1 MTNHTL
7 VYNNINLQEA
17 GLYSAV
23 FRTED
28 NSGNRSNEFTLYV
41 HVKYNYNVITNSV
54 NDLNLED
61 LLSVNP
67 NPTSGHVNINVNLPE
82 NEVINLAIF
91 NTMGQQV
98 ELVKNGKAQNGIFNV
113 SLANQADGIY
123 YVQMNVQNKII
134 TKKIVLNK

>member
-1 MTNHTL
+1 
-7 VYNNINLQEA
+7 
-17 GLYSAV
+17 
-23 FRTED
+23 
-28 NSGNRSNEFTLYV
+28 
-41 HVKYNYNVITNSV
+41 
-54 NDLNLED
+54 LED

-67 NPTSGHVNINVNLPE
+67 NPTSGNVNINVNLPE

-98 ELVKNGKAQNGIFNV
+98 ALVKNGKAQNGTFNV